1 MADLEKT
8 VAIIFEGVDQ
18 MGAGVTSATKQ
29 IDTLAGS
36 VQQAAQ
42 PMADLTLGVL
52 KFEGALLA
60 AGAAV
65 TTLAVK
71 TAGDFDSSF
80 REITTLIDL
89 PAQALDQFRGDV
101 LDYASGSTQ
110 AIGDVTGALYSLV
123 SAGNDTEEALTL
135 LANAEQLAVGGKTEL
150 STAANGLAGVMNAYG
165 AEASNAEQYTDAM
178 FVAMKNGMTTID
190 ELASSLPQVTGLASQ
205 LGVDFDTLV
214 SAVSAL
220 TTTGLSTSQAVTQV
234 GAALNSILG
243 PSQQAKTL
251 ADELGIEFSA
261 TALEAKGLDGF
272 LLDLAEATGGN
283 AEQMNTLF
291 GSTEA
296 TRAVLALIGPVA
308 EQFGINLDDMGEKAG
323 ATATAFGKMVD
334 DIDNGT
340 TRIKNAMIGVL
351 VGIGQPV
358 LDEFSGIQEAIA
370 GIFSAIG
377 ASIDDGQL
385 NQFTALLE
393 SVFSDVEA
401 TLQDVAQN
409 LPEAL
414 ELADWSGFLNGIE
427 AIRTAVSELFDGA
440 DLTTAEGLAQV
451 ITKLGTGFELLSE
464 YTAGTITAIGP
475 FIEQL
480 ADLAGWIMEID
491 PAWVAMM
498 GTIGGSAVVLTT
510 VLSAFSS
517 FLNILNSL
525 AGAKGA
531 IPAVT
536 GASSKLATALGTS
549 SKVGLWGAALGAA
562 YGVKQLYDR
571 LDEFNSFK
579 LTFSDELK
587 EELDKTSGAQK
598 AATEVSLFSV
608 QKIAEAYVGLSD
620 KFGWGDDAAADLKV
634 VSEEAIEAAKAVVGL
649 GDDAKDASGDLGD
662 LAGAANP
669 AAQEVAKIEQ
679 AAIEAAKAVAGLG
692 EGEEEIKKLDT
703 AAVDAALAVAKIG
716 DNEAINV
723 LSADIDDTSQYVR
736 GLDGNLID
744 VNKTISTLGEVT
756 KGAGNEAD
764 EGAKKFG
771 EMEQAA
777 MELASNEKIKAMEFS
792 ANIAVAEI
800 EADAQKVEAIMSSLG
815 KTIDNTSQLLGG
827 LYSDRYGNDDLS
839 RWDEVGLDS
848 SIRKQE
854 EAQQA
859 AIKLQN
865 ELAKSQIENLKART
879 QALQSGE
886 GLIKIDSTGLEP
898 ALEMIMWEIIE
909 KVQMRANAEG
919 AEFLLGLNSGGA

>member
-1 MADLEKT
+1 M
-8 VAIIFEGVDQ
+8 
-18 MGAGVTSATKQ
+18 
-29 IDTLAGS
+29 
-36 VQQAAQ
+36 
-42 PMADLTLGVL
+42 L